1 MLQTGPDTVVRVGG
15 VRKDGM
21 RKSSVS
27 LMPVGLLNDLSDR
40 ELADLYAY
48 LKTLAN

>member
-21 RKSSVS
+21 RKSNAS
-27 LMPVGLLNDLSDR
+27 LMPVGFLNDAGEQ

-48 LKTLAN
+48 LKSLSK

>member
-1 MLQTGPDTVVRVGG
+1 
-15 VRKDGM
+15 
-21 RKSSVS
+21 
-27 LMPVGLLNDLSDR
+27 VGLLNDLSDR